1 MHLTCSKPDNKP
13 TECDIDSF
21 RRSIFESA
29 PTSPTL
35 IVVTNEAS
43 LSVSDITA
51 PATEG
56 WKPDVLG
63 AGYEQR
69 TLSLGPDPDGEGEAV
84 ATLVRYT
91 PDTDAAA
98 TEPAVLYVHGFTDYF
113 FQQHLA
119 EHFASRGHRF
129 YALDLRKCGRSLR
142 DGQTPHYVT
151 DLALYDAELNE
162 SLRIV
167 QEEAGDNVLLVAH
180 STGGLIVPLWLD
192 RLDKAKGTAES
203 GIVGLVLNSPWF
215 DLQGPAYYR
224 TIGTPLIKM
233 VGRFRSM
240 FELPGNKISSYG
252 DSLHHSV
259 AGEWDYNLDWKPLE
273 GFPVRLGWL
282 RAIRNGHARLQAGLS
297 VGVPALILRS
307 RITKFARKYGPAI
320 DVADAVLDVR
330 QIQRWSGC
338 LGDRTNIVPI
348 DGARHDVF
356 LSSAEPRAKAFAEL
370 DSWLDWLAVFR
381 RKTAGSPEA
390 GA

>member
-1 MHLTCSKPDNKP
+1 M
-13 TECDIDSF
+13 
-21 RRSIFESA
+21 
-29 PTSPTL
+29 
-35 IVVTNEAS
+35 TNEAS
-43 LSVSDITA
+43 LSVSDLTA
-51 PATEG
+51 LAAER

-63 AGYEQR
+63 AGYQQR
-69 TLSLGPDPDGEGEAV
+69 ALPLGPDPDGEGEAV

-91 PDTDAAA
+91 PDTEAAA
-98 TEPAVLYVHGFTDYF
+98 SDRLRVAGNNTVAEPAVLYVHGFTDYF

-119 EHFASRGHRF
+119 EHFAGREHRF

-151 DLALYDAELNE
+151 DLAAYDAELNE

-167 QEEAGDNVLLVAH
+167 REETGDNVLVVAH
-180 STGGLIVPLWLD
+180 STGGLIVSLWLD
-192 RLDKAKGTAES
+192 RLNKAKGTAES

-215 DLQGPAYYR
+215 DLQGPSYYR
-224 TIGTPLIKM
+224 TIGTPVIKM
-233 VGRFRSM
+233 LGRFRSM
-240 FELPGNKISSYG
+240 VELPGNKISSYG
-252 DSLHHSV
+252 DSLHRSV
-259 AGEWDYNLDWKPLE
+259 AGEWDYNLDWKPLA

-282 RAIRNGHARLQAGLS
+282 RAIRNGHAKLQAGLS

-356 LSSAEPRAKAFAEL
+356 LSSAEPLAKAFAEL
-370 DSWLDWLAVFR
+370 DSWLDWLADHFER
-381 RKTAGSPEA
+381 PASNR
-390 GA
+390 